1 MIYGEPHI
9 ETKIS
14 LFIEIIL
21 LFIVAIIISSL
32 AVTMAKKW
40 NIISFSKVFKSN
52 LALYGTLLCVF
63 IMSFFLQLYIINFSR
78 KNDLSEK
85 IFYILFFVI
94 LFVIQAIL
102 ILKYFYKNRSST
114 FLKRYKALI
123 IFLYF
128 LSLVY
133 ILINYFPQ
141 DAYDKYLT
149 HSKIYTY
156 FPTQNTKTL
165 LDNSILKIDSANSK
179 IDYYS
184 NKITFEKDLTFTI
197 YFTYHSKEDLPFNFK
212 VLDSTNEFG
221 GSSSQIKY
229 KDLYLKKLN
238 DSIKIILQGVNFK
251 NNIGW
256 DNPRNTDTIV
266 FVKRK
271 TTIKKYP

>member
-1 MIYGEPHI
+1 LIYGEPHI

-94 LFVIQAIL
+94 LFVIQAI
-102 ILKYFYKNRSST
+102 
-114 FLKRYKALI
+114 

-141 DAYDKYLT
+141 DSYDKYLT

-197 YFTYHSKEDLPFNFK
+197 YFTYQSKEDLPFNFK